1 MIRHTDPGFTKA
13 GKRLAEHAAR
23 FALQLFNERADNR
36 LVYHNFSKTAA
47 VVEILHRLGQEN
59 RFDPDLILIAELAAW
74 MVDTGYLND
83 YENPVP
89 ASLSWARLCFEKIGL
104 SPEIQAEAL
113 QTLEAALGSSPPE
126 TLSAQLLHD
135 ALLAWHYG
143 EDFTEKSALLRLEL
157 ELAGGRRYSPAEWA
171 RLEWEGLLQS
181 HYFTPKG
188 KLLYSPI
195 LTKNLTE
202 FKSWLDKNPHIHQE
216 LDSRPPELFKNLERK
231 TPVSGN
237 QTFFRT
243 NYRNHINLSAIADNK
258 ANIMISVNAILIS
271 VIITILTY
279 KNLTESTPMIL
290 MPSVIFLVSGLS
302 SLIFAVLSA
311 RPKVT
316 SLNQGVQDLLEA
328 RKNIVFFGNFVSL
341 SPEQYEEALDA
352 VLRDSRLLYGN
363 MARDLYH
370 LGKVLDKKYRYLTIS
385 YNLFMVGFIATVL
398 SFLVLLFA

>member
-36 LVYHNFSKTAA
+36 LVYHSFSKTAA

-279 KNLTESTPMIL
+279 KNLTES
-290 MPSVIFLVSGLS
+290 
-302 SLIFAVLSA
+302 
-311 RPKVT
+311 
-316 SLNQGVQDLLEA
+316 
-328 RKNIVFFGNFVSL
+328 
-341 SPEQYEEALDA
+341 
-352 VLRDSRLLYGN
+352 
-363 MARDLYH
+363 
-370 LGKVLDKKYRYLTIS
+370 
-385 YNLFMVGFIATVL
+385 
-398 SFLVLLFA
+398 